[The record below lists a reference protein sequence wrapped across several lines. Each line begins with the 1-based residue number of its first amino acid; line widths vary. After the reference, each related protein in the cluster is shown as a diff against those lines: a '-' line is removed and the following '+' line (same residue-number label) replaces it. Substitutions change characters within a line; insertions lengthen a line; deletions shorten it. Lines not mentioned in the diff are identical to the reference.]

1 MVNGNVTITGPL
13 LRSDVSPRI
22 HRAVTKIIREVSYAG
37 EDNVQA
43 QLVPGH
49 GVQSG
54 RFRFYVRGKLTKSLH
69 GAIFA
74 GDYVK
79 GAWLEGTSSRN
90 QTSRFKGY
98 AMFRKG
104 RDRTDKQVQAIGDAI
119 FKGLV
124 AELGG

>member
-1 MVNGNVTITGPL
+1 MTNQHVTITGPL
-13 LRSDVSPRI
+13 FRADVSPRV
-22 HRAVTKIIREVSYAG
+22 HRAVTKIIREVAYEG
-37 EDNVQA
+37 GRQVQD

-49 GVQSG
+49 GYVTG
-54 RFRFYVRGKLTKSLH
+54 HFRFYVWGKLTRTLH
-69 GAIFA
+69 GAVFA
-74 GDYVK
+74 RDFVK

-98 AMFRKG
+98 SMFRKG
-104 RDRTDKQVQAIGDAI
+104 RDRTDAKVQQIGDAI